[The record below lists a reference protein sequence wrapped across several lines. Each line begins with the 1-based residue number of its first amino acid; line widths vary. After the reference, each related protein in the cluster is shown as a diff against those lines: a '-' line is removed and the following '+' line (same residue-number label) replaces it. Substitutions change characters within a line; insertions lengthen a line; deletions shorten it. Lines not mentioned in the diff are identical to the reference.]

1 MNGILLIDKEKGI
14 TSRDVVNKLNKILNT
29 KKIGHTGTLDPIA
42 TGLMVIC
49 VNKGCKL
56 VELLTNHDKEYIAT
70 VKMGIRTDTYDI
82 TGKILEESNNYQ
94 ITKEELEKVLKSF
107 IGKYQQEVPIYS
119 SIKVDGKKLY
129 EYARNNISV
138 TLPVHEV
145 EIYSIELIDFNHDT
159 FSFKVSV
166 SKGTYIRSLINDI
179 GKKLNIPIT
188 MMELRRTKVG
198 DFSIKDS
205 IDVNMVNESSII
217 PIKDAINIKKII
229 INDND
234 LLKKISNGVK
244 LKLDYDDKYIM
255 FINNDKCIGIY
266 YKDNDCY
273 RVYNLF

>member
-1 MNGILLIDKEKGI
+1 MDGIILIDKEKDV

-56 VELLTNHDKEYIAT
+56 VELLTNHDKTYIAT
-70 VKMGIRTDTYDI
+70 VLMGKRTDTYDV
-82 TGKILEESNNYQ
+82 TGKVLEEKEYHV
-94 ITKEELEKVLKSF
+94 TKEEVEKTLQSF
-107 IGKYQQEVPIYS
+107 IGKYNQGVPLYS
-119 SIKVDGKKLY
+119 SIKVNGKKLY
-129 EYARNNISV
+129 EYARNNIKV

-145 EIYSIELIDFNHDT
+145 EIYSIELLDFNDKT
-159 FSFKVSV
+159 FSFEVHV

-179 GKKLNIPIT
+179 GIRMNIPMT
-188 MMELRRTKVG
+188 MQELRRTKVG
-198 DFSIKDS
+198 EFDISSSKHVDDI
-205 IDVNMVNESSII
+205 NENDII
-217 PIKDAINIKKII
+217 PIKDAINIKQII
-229 INDND
+229 VNDLD

-266 YKDNDCY
+266 YKDNDYY

>member
-1 MNGILLIDKEKGI
+1 MDGIILIDKEKDV

-56 VELLTNHDKEYIAT
+56 VELLTNHDKTYIAT
-70 VKMGIRTDTYDI
+70 VLMGKRTDTYDI
-82 TGKILEESNNYQ
+82 TGKVLEEKEYHV
-94 ITKEELEKVLKSF
+94 TKEEVEKTLQSF
-107 IGKYQQEVPIYS
+107 IGKYNQEVPLYS
-119 SIKVDGKKLY
+119 SIKVNGKKLY
-129 EYARNNISV
+129 EYARNNIKV

-145 EIYSIELIDFNHDT
+145 EIYSIELLDFNDKT
-159 FSFKVSV
+159 FSFEVHV

-179 GKKLNIPIT
+179 GIRMNIPMT
-188 MMELRRTKVG
+188 MQELRRTKVG
-198 DFSIKDS
+198 EFDISSSKHVDDI
-205 IDVNMVNESSII
+205 NENDII
-217 PIKDAINIKKII
+217 PIKDAINIKQII
-229 INDND
+229 VNDLD

-266 YKDNDCY
+266 YKDNDYY